1 MIGVRKL
8 GSGFN
13 LCRICSYLFRTV
25 WFNYIPGS
33 ELSNFCFYH
42 SVLQMSDAQE
52 IQDQPTEAIP
62 ANVSQKEEESRDEM
76 LSRHRYIV
84 L

>member
-1 MIGVRKL
+1 
-8 GSGFN
+8 
-13 LCRICSYLFRTV
+13 
-25 WFNYIPGS
+25 
-33 ELSNFCFYH
+33 
-42 SVLQMSDAQE
+42 MSDAQE

>member
-13 LCRICSYLFRTV
+13 LCRICSYLFGRCGSTTSQV
-25 WFNYIPGS
+25 LNYH
-33 ELSNFCFYH
+33 FFFYH
-42 SVLQMSDAQE
+42 SVVQMSDAQE

>member
-33 ELSNFCFYH
+33 ELSFFFFYQ
-42 SVLQMSDAQE
+42 SAVQMSDAEE
-52 IQDQPTEAIP
+52 IQDQPIEAIR
-62 ANVSQKEEESRDEM
+62 ANASQKEEESRDEM